1 MAAEFVERR
10 VKELLADQLSLGLE
24 DVRLESAL
32 TGDLGA
38 DTLDVIE
45 LIMAVEEEF
54 ELDVSDADADRFKT
68 VGDVVDY
75 ISYQVQ

>member
-38 DTLDVIE
+38 DTLDVVE

-54 ELDVSDADADRFKT
+54 ELDISDADADRFKT
-68 VGDVVDY
+68 VEDVVDY
-75 ISYQVQ
+75 ISCQVQ

>member
-75 ISYQVQ
+75 ISCQVQ